1 MSGKKS
7 SVDRL
12 QISRFKLDALLDIT
26 LSINANLP
34 TEELLSKYDSIL
46 RNNLGIGKII
56 IFKHSLHWECIFNA
70 GFPVEY
76 ETGIH
81 VESQL
86 LSYTETEIRNEN
98 LGIEG
103 VEILIPVY
111 NNNIP
116 LAFILIGDIEEDR
129 EGMSPVISHLNFIQT
144 ISRIIIVAI
153 ENIRLFRESL
163 RQEALRKELELAAKM
178 QQKLIPD
185 NKSMPVNDKFR
196 ITGFYYPHYEVGG
209 DYYDCIRLSPSK
221 TGFCIADVSGK
232 GIAAAILMSNFQA
245 GLRALFT
252 CDIELE
258 TLIRKLNN
266 LIWANAKGDKFITFF
281 VARYDHTSGMLEYLN
296 AGHNPPVL
304 FNNETRQVIHL
315 HSQCVGIGMIDEIP
329 PVEPEVLYIAET
341 SKIVCYTDG
350 LSDLKGGDGRE
361 ILTSEIVKQIKNRK
375 PVEENLRKMLKKLGI
390 PDNNPDLFDDVSIIA
405 ADLIR

>member
-281 VARYDHTSGMLEYLN
+281 VSRYDHTSGMLEYLN

-361 ILTSEIVKQIKNRK
+361 ILTSEIVKHIKNRK
-375 PVEENLRKMLKKLGI
+375 PVEQNLRKMLKKLGI